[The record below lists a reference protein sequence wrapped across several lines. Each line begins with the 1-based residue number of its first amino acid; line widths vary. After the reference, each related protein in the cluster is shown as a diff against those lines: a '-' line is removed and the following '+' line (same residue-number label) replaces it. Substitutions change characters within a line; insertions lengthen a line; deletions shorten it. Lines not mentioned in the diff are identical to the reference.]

1 MPSDDRA
8 KRTRETII
16 DIAKRRQKPGSGS
29 SPKFLAERIARVT
42 WPDLR
47 KVLEGVPWAVAGAV
61 ATRMYMP
68 ERATQDLD
76 IVVLSR
82 DSAAVRE
89 RLGAA
94 GYNLNGALTIGG
106 SMWTAPDGTS
116 IDVIESSESWLE
128 DALNLAQSNRDA
140 QHLPVLPL
148 PHLVLMKLEASRA
161 QDVADVTRM
170 LGGADDATLGE
181 VRAAIRRCAADL
193 ADDLESLIA
202 LGQLELRD
210 PDRPPDRA

>member
-1 MPSDDRA
+1 M
-8 KRTRETII
+8 K
-16 DIAKRRQKPGSGS
+16 
-29 SPKFLAERIARVT
+29 

-47 KVLEGVPWAVAGAV
+47 EALRGIPWAVAGAV

-82 DSAAVRE
+82 DAAAVRE
-89 RLGAA
+89 RLRTA
-94 GYNLNGALTIGG
+94 GYALNGELTIGG
-106 SMWTAPDGTS
+106 STWTASDGTS
-116 IDVIESSESWLE
+116 IDVIESNQSWLE
-128 DALNLAQSNRDA
+128 DALAQAQSNRDP

-148 PHLVLMKLEASRA
+148 SYLVLMKLQASRA

-170 LGGADDATLGE
+170 LGGADDAALGD
-181 VRAAIRRCAADL
+181 VRAAVGRYAADL

-210 PDRPPDRA
+210 PERRADRA